1 MLTQVDLLVGIR
13 IDSTVIVLVMGYM
26 IDNGGIEG
34 NSWHH
39 VFSDV
44 FLHYS
49 AVLEMAILV
58 MKLIFDG
65 LSSEL
70 FKNARIILLF
80 FTVELVGDELR
91 NFDALFAK
99 REILGGH
106 LVITTIFLN
115 LSFADVHTAGI

>member
-1 MLTQVDLLVGIR
+1 
-13 IDSTVIVLVMGYM
+13 M

-49 AVLEMAILV
+49 TVLEMAILV
-58 MKLIFDG
+58 MKLILDG

-70 FKNARIILLF
+70 FKNASIILLF
-80 FTVELVGDELR
+80 FTVELIGDEL
-91 NFDALFAK
+91 
-99 REILGGH
+99 
-106 LVITTIFLN
+106 
-115 LSFADVHTAGI
+115 

>member
-1 MLTQVDLLVGIR
+1 
-13 IDSTVIVLVMGYM
+13 
-26 IDNGGIEG
+26 
-34 NSWHH
+34 
-39 VFSDV
+39 
-44 FLHYS
+44 
-49 AVLEMAILV
+49 MAILV